1 MCVLVVGKNSYIAQR
16 FISDIID
23 AGIQYGSLSVRDDK
37 WQEID
42 YSKFSSV
49 VYFAAIVHHPE
60 IVDEDLYFKVNA
72 SIPYEMALK
81 CKQQGVSQFVY
92 ISTCAVW
99 GVDPCFGKD
108 NVIDN
113 NTLAKPKGI
122 YGISKQKGEQLLLT
136 LYDESFRV
144 AVLRLPNVYGANCPG
159 RFYHRLELLSR
170 LFILPT
176 LNVNP
181 LYSLISVENASKA
194 IVNIVNCKRS
204 GILSPQDPTPLSIVD
219 KITQIARDNGRVQ
232 YQTSL
237 CSPLIRLIY
246 RLFPNK
252 YFNNLYGGYLI
263 STESFETLTD
273 N

>member
-23 AGIQYGSLSVRDDK
+23 AGIQYESHSVRDDK

-81 CKQQGVSQFVY
+81 CKQQGVSQFIY

-113 NTLAKPKGI
+113 NTLAKPKGL
-122 YGISKQKGEQLLLT
+122 YGSSKLKGEYLLLS
-136 LYDESFRV
+136 LNDGAFRV

-159 RFYHRLELLSR
+159 RFYHRLELLSK

-176 LNVNP
+176 LNYNP
-181 LYSLISVENASKA
+181 LFSLISVENASKA
-194 IVNIVNCKRS
+194 ITNVIDNMKS
-204 GILSPQDPTPLSIVD
+204 GIMSPQDPTPLSIVD
-219 KITQIARDNGRVQ
+219 KITQIARDKGRVQ
-232 YQTSL
+232 YQTCL
-237 CSPLIRLIY
+237 FSPLIRLIY
-246 RLFPNK
+246 RILPNK
-252 YFNNLYGGYLI
+252 YLKNLYGGYFI
-263 STESFETLTD
+263 STESFETMTD

>member
-16 FISDIID
+16 FIADIID
-23 AGIQYGSLSVRDDK
+23 AGIQYESHSVRDNK

-42 YSKFSSV
+42 YSKFSSI

-60 IVDEDLYFKVNA
+60 IVDESLYFKVNA
-72 SIPYEMALK
+72 SIPYEMAFK
-81 CKQQGVSQFVY
+81 CKQQGVSQFIY

-99 GVDPCFGKD
+99 GIDPCFGKD

-122 YGISKQKGEQLLLT
+122 YGISKKKGEDLLLT
-136 LYDESFRV
+136 LNDKSFRV

-159 RFYHRLELLSR
+159 RFYHRLELLSK
-170 LFILPT
+170 LFVLPT
-176 LNVNP
+176 IKANP
-181 LYSLISVENASKA
+181 FFSLISVENVSKA
-194 IVNIVNCKRS
+194 ITNVIIHKKE

-219 KITQIARDNGRVQ
+219 KITQIARDKGRVQ
-232 YQTSL
+232 YQTNVF
-237 CSPLIRLIY
+237 SPLIHCIY

-252 YFNNLYGGYLI
+252 YFNNLYGGYFI
-263 STESFETLTD
+263 STESFETLTGY
-273 N
+273 